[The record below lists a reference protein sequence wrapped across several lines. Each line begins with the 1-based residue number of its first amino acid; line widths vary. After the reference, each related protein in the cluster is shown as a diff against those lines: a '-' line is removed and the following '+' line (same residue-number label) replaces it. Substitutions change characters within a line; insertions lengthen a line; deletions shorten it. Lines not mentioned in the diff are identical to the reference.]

1 MDFAKYA
8 AFGVADFLA
17 DDDFLDGVL
26 RPSAQ
31 TELFWES
38 FAQRYPAQ
46 QANLAQARAIVRG
59 YRQQDTFAAP
69 ALEDALWA
77 RIAAEV
83 GPAAEASPALATRP
97 RARRWPVL
105 LRVAAAVLPLGV
117 GAAVLWNYGQDQEI
131 HTAYGELKT
140 VTLSDGTQ
148 VVLNGNSTLTY
159 ARHWGQAPREVWLRG
174 EGFFQVTHLNQNP
187 AQVQPGERFVVHCRG
202 LNVEVLGTTFN
213 VSDRPGKVNVGLV
226 TGKIRLT
233 TDQPGQA
240 PTALT
245 LAPGDYVEY
254 AARHLSPPRRL
265 AHPEH
270 LTNWSQHQFAF
281 TDSRLGDILQS
292 LHDTYGYQISYV
304 RPEAA
309 NLRVEG
315 EISVTGVPALLETL
329 SASLHVRITQQGR
342 RLLVN

>member
-26 RPSAQ
+26 HPTAQ
-31 TELFWES
+31 TELFWRQLAE
-38 FAQRYPAQ
+38 RYPAQ
-46 QANLAQARAIVRG
+46 QATLAQAAAIVRG
-59 YRQQDTFAAP
+59 YRQQDTLAAP
-69 ALEDALWA
+69 GLEAELWA

-83 GPAAEASPALATRP
+83 GPAEASPALAIRP

-105 LRVAAAVLPLGV
+105 LRVAAAALPLAA
-117 GAAVLWNYGQDQEI
+117 GAGLWYYGQDQQVQ
-131 HTAYGELKT
+131 TAYGELKT

-148 VVLNGNSTLTY
+148 VTLNGNSTLTY

-213 VSDRPGKVNVGLV
+213 VNDRPGKVNVGLV

-233 TDQPGQA
+233 TAQPGQA

-254 AARHLSPPRRL
+254 AGRHLSAPRQL
-265 AHPEH
+265 AHPER
-270 LTNWSQHQFAF
+270 LTTWSQRRFVFANG
-281 TDSRLGDILQS
+281 RLGDVLQS
-292 LHDTYGYQISYV
+292 LQDTYGYQVKYARS
-304 RPEAA
+304 EAA
-309 NLRVEG
+309 SLQIEG
-315 EISVTGVPALLETL
+315 EIDVTGVPALLETL
-329 SASLHVRITQQGR
+329 SASLHVHIAQQGR
-342 RLLVN
+342 YLVVN